1 MPSSTRQGPPA
12 PTRLAVSAAE
22 ARARIAARIEL
33 ADTMLRT
40 TTISTSQEF
49 EIFKGEVRRWSD
61 VTYQLLR
68 RLFDSDEFASS
79 FFYARVSYRSMGGYA
94 DFNKEHEGLRDQV
107 RKLQTIL
114 DYIDVLEEIPEP
126 VRPTP
131 TPASH
136 TPSRPGTV
144 VNVTNSTV
152 GNLNLGEIRG
162 SVENKI
168 NSLPPS
174 AGEFKT
180 GLQRLVD
187 AVAADQNLNDEQ
199 RTDALEHLES
209 LADAGKLEPAERK
222 KAIIGSLVSGLS
234 RVLTIAGQA
243 HDVWQ
248 QWQPTISGYLGTGQT
263 HPF

>member
-1 MPSSTRQGPPA
+1 MPSSVRQGPPG

-22 ARARIAARIEL
+22 ARAKIAGRIEL
-33 ADTMLRT
+33 ADALLRK
-40 TTISTSQEF
+40 TTISTSQEL

-79 FFYARVSYRSMGGYA
+79 FFYARVPYRSMGGSA

-114 DYIDVLEEIPEP
+114 EYVDVLEEIPEP
-126 VRPTP
+126 LRPTP
-131 TPASH
+131 PASP
-136 TPSRPGTV
+136 TRTRPGTV

-162 SVENKI
+162 SVESKI

-187 AVAADQNLNDEQ
+187 AVAADPNLNDEH

-209 LADAGKLEPAERK
+209 IADAGKLEPAERK
-222 KAIIGSLVSGLS
+222 KAIIGSLISGLS
-234 RVLTIAGQA
+234 RLLTIAGQA
-243 HDVWQ
+243 HEVWQ